1 MGRAKETK
9 RIRDEAKEARK
20 SDRLRKAAEKFAE
33 EREHTAPALRPM
45 NKNKSI
51 ISTFL
56 KLNS

>member
-33 EREHTAPALRPM
+33 ERANTLEH
-45 NKNKSI
+45 I
-51 ISTFL
+51 F
-56 KLNS
+56 